1 MITVLFILLFAL
13 LFLSSP
19 VFISL
24 SLSALLAFV
33 LYTDMPLTV
42 VAQRMFGGID
52 KFALMSIPFFILG
65 ANVMKV
71 GGIAR
76 RILNW
81 AYTLVGGLK
90 GGLALTTEVACMF
103 FGAVSGSSPAT
114 VVAIGGLMYPA
125 LKEKQYGG
133 GFSVGLITASGSVA
147 LLIPPS
153 ISAIIYGAVTGV
165 SVGALFMAGLGAGIL
180 YGIVYFLYCYWYA
193 RKAGVPV
200 DKKAS
205 YAEKWRA
212 TKEASWAL
220 GIPAIIMGG
229 IYLGIFTPT
238 EASGIA
244 AVYAIFV
251 SMFIYKEM
259 DLKSLF
265 KTCIISA
272 EATAQVMILLAA
284 ASVFGWILTV
294 GQVPQSLAQ
303 FIIDSNFG
311 PVAFLMMINIILVIA
326 GMFIDGSSA
335 IIIIAPLVYPIAMQL
350 GINPV
355 HLGVIMVANAAI
367 GMFTPPFGLNL
378 FVAQPA
384 TGESMVNIIKGV
396 MPFVLIS
403 LVALLLITYL
413 PDVSLI
419 IPRMVYGPTV

>member
-1 MITVLFILLFAL
+1 MITLLFILLFAL

-19 VFISL
+19 VFIAL
-24 SLSALLAFV
+24 SLSALLAFL

-71 GGIAR
+71 GGIAK

-81 AYTLVGGLK
+81 AHTLVGGVK

-125 LKEKQYGG
+125 LKEKQYDG

-180 YGIVYFLYCYWYA
+180 YGFVYLIYCYWYA

-200 DKKAS
+200 DQKATFS
-205 YAEKWRA
+205 DKMKA

-229 IYLGIFTPT
+229 IYLGVFTPT

-265 KTCIISA
+265 KTCIVSA
-272 EATAQVMILLAA
+272 ESTAQVMILLAA
-284 ASVFGWILTV
+284 ASVFAWILTV
-294 GQVPQSLAQ
+294 GQVPQNLAN
-303 FIIDSNFG
+303 FIVDAHFG
-311 PVAFLMMINIILVIA
+311 PVAFLLMINVILIIS

-350 GINPV
+350 AINPI
-355 HLGVIMVANAAI
+355 HLGIIMVANASI

-384 TGESMVNIIKGV
+384 TGENMINIVRGV
-396 MPFVLIS
+396 VPFVIIS
-403 LVALLLITYL
+403 LLALILITYL
-413 PDVSLI
+413 PDICLF
-419 IPRMVYGPTV
+419 IPRMVYGPTI